1 MRRSFVFFMD
11 CGGFGRLGGKFGGMR
26 NFWNKKI
33 WHWKDKFDDKREVS
47 SRTTTFDLNFTAE
60 RYLDDS
66 FGIMKYFLVSTLKT
80 THLVL

>member
-1 MRRSFVFFMD
+1 MD
-11 CGGFGRLGGKFGGMR
+11 CGGFGRLDCKFGGMR

-33 WHWKDKFDDKREVS
+33 RLWKDKFDDKREVS
-47 SRTTTFDLNFTAE
+47 RKTTFALNFTAE